1 MMIMKRFIFA
11 LTALATAFTASADVE
26 GVKTQNVRLERNGN
40 YMVVDMDVDM
50 SQLKVKSNR
59 AVLITPAI
67 VNGKDSLNFSSIGV
81 YGRKRYYY
89 YMRDGKSTLTGKSE
103 RSYRKA
109 KRPDTVDYHS
119 ILPYQEWMEGSHLVL
134 NRSLYGCCNA
144 KVGEQSAAL
153 VNNYQTPTTEKV
165 YFMPTFV
172 YMRPHAEGVKSR
184 EIKGSAYIDFPVN
197 QIVIYP
203 EYRNNTAELD
213 KILATINSVREDKD
227 VTITSLSIK
236 GYASPEGTY
245 QHNTYL
251 AKERTAALKSYV
263 QNLYHFDAAIVST
276 NFESEDWMGL
286 RKWVVE
292 SNIANKQAILDI
304 IDSERE
310 PDRKDWKIKT
320 TYPEQ
325 YDYLLKH
332 VYPALRHSDY
342 KVEYIVRSYSD
353 VNEIKQV
360 LATSPQKLSLEELY
374 LVANTYES
382 GSDEHHEVFEVAVRM
397 FPNDEIAN
405 LNAANSA
412 MQKRDMDS
420 AKRYLSRAGNS
431 PEATYARGA
440 YSAMV
445 EDYATAR
452 TLLKQAE
459 AAGIA
464 QATETLKAIDTFVS
478 NNK

>member
-1 MMIMKRFIFA
+1 MKRFIFA

-26 GVKTQNVRLERNGN
+26 GVKTQNVRLERNGD

-59 AVLITPAI
+59 AVLLTPAI
-67 VNGKDSLNFSSIGV
+67 VNGGDSLNFSSIGV

-89 YMRDGKSTLTGKSE
+89 YMRDGKSTLTGKTE

-109 KRPDTVDYHS
+109 KRPDTVSYHS
-119 ILPYQEWMEGSHLVL
+119 IIPYHEWMEGSHLVL
-134 NRSLYGCCNA
+134 NRSLYGCCNT

-153 VNNYQTPTTEKV
+153 VNNYQTPTVEKV

-172 YMRPHAEGVKSR
+172 YMRPHAEGVKTR
-184 EIKGSAYIDFPVN
+184 EIKGSAYVDFPVN

-203 EYRNNTAELD
+203 EYRNNTVELD
-213 KILATINSVREDKD
+213 KILATINSVRDDKD

-236 GYASPEGTY
+236 GFASPEGTY

-251 AKERTAALKSYV
+251 AKERTAALKAYV
-263 QNLYHFDAAIVST
+263 QNLYNFDSSIITTS
-276 NFESEDWMGL
+276 FEPEDWMGL

-292 SNIANKQAILDI
+292 SNIANKQSILDI
-304 IDSERE
+304 IDSDRE
-310 PDRKDWKIKT
+310 PDRKDWKIKSD
-320 TYPEQ
+320 YPEQ
-325 YDYLLKH
+325 YAYILKH

-342 KVEYIVRSYSD
+342 KVEYVVRSYS
-353 VNEIKQV
+353 NIEEIKQV
-360 LATSPQKLSLEELY
+360 LATAPQKLSLEELY
-374 LVANTYES
+374 LVANSYES

-412 MQKRDMDS
+412 MQKRDMDA

-431 PEATYARGA
+431 AEATYARGA

-464 QATETLKAIDTFVS
+464 QATVTLKEIDTFVA

>member
-1 MMIMKRFIFA
+1 MKRFIFA

-26 GVKTQNVRLERNGN
+26 GVKTQNVRLERNGD

-50 SQLKVKSNR
+50 SDLKVKSNR

-67 VNGKDSLNFSSIGV
+67 VNGKDSLNFASIGV

-89 YMRDGKSTLTGKSE
+89 YMRDGRSSLTGKTE
-103 RSYRKA
+103 RSFRKA
-109 KRPDTVDYHS
+109 KKPDTVDYHS

-134 NRSLYGCCNA
+134 NRSLYGCCNT
-144 KVGEQSAAL
+144 KVGEQSASL
-153 VNNYQTPTTEKV
+153 VDKYLTPSTEKV
-165 YFMPTFV
+165 YYMPTFV
-172 YMRPHAEGVKSR
+172 YMRPHAETVKTR
-184 EIKGSAYIDFPVN
+184 EIKGSAYVDFPVN

-203 EYRNNTAELD
+203 DYRSNTAELD
-213 KILATINSVREDKD
+213 KILETINSVRDDKD
-227 VTITSLSIK
+227 VSITSLSIK
-236 GYASPEGTY
+236 GFASPEGTY

-251 AKERTAALKSYV
+251 AKERTAALMAYV
-263 QNLYHFDAAIVST
+263 QNLYHFDQSIVTTSY
-276 NFESEDWMGL
+276 EPEDWMGL

-310 PDRKDWKIKT
+310 PDRKDWKIKSD
-320 TYPEQ
+320 YPEL

-342 KVEYIVRSYSD
+342 KVEFVVRSYSNVD
-353 VNEIKQV
+353 EIKQV
-360 LATSPQKLSLEELY
+360 LATAPQKLSLEELY
-374 LVANTYES
+374 LVANSYES

-397 FPNDEIAN
+397 FPSDEVAN

-412 MQKRDMDS
+412 MQKRDMDA

-445 EDYATAR
+445 EDYDTAR

-464 QATETLKAIDTFVS
+464 QAAVTLKEIETFIA

>member
-89 YMRDGKSTLTGKSE
+89 YMRDGKSTLTGKTE

-213 KILATINSVREDKD
+213 KILATINSVRDDKD

-263 QNLYHFDAAIVST
+263 QNLYHFDAA
-276 NFESEDWMGL
+276 
-286 RKWVVE
+286 
-292 SNIANKQAILDI
+292 
-304 IDSERE
+304 
-310 PDRKDWKIKT
+310 DRKS
-320 TYPEQ
+320 
-325 YDYLLKH
+325 
-332 VYPALRHSDY
+332 V
-342 KVEYIVRSYSD
+342 V
-353 VNEIKQV
+353 
-360 LATSPQKLSLEELY
+360 
-374 LVANTYES
+374 
-382 GSDEHHEVFEVAVRM
+382 
-397 FPNDEIAN
+397 
-405 LNAANSA
+405 
-412 MQKRDMDS
+412 
-420 AKRYLSRAGNS
+420 
-431 PEATYARGA
+431 
-440 YSAMV
+440 
-445 EDYATAR
+445 
-452 TLLKQAE
+452 
-459 AAGIA
+459 
-464 QATETLKAIDTFVS
+464 
-478 NNK
+478 

>member
-1 MMIMKRFIFA
+1 MKRFIFV

-26 GVKTQNVRLERNGN
+26 GVKTQNVRLERNGD

-50 SQLKVKSNR
+50 SDLKVKSNR

-67 VNGKDSLNFSSIGV
+67 VNGKDSLNFASIGV

-89 YMRDGKSTLTGKSE
+89 YMRDGRSSLTGKTE
-103 RSYRKA
+103 RSFRKA
-109 KRPDTVDYHS
+109 KKPDTVDYHS

-134 NRSLYGCCNA
+134 NRSLYGCCNT

-153 VNNYQTPTTEKV
+153 VDKYLTPSTEKV
-165 YFMPTFV
+165 YYMPTFV
-172 YMRPHAEGVKSR
+172 YMRPHAETVKTR
-184 EIKGSAYIDFPVN
+184 EIKGSAYVDFPVN

-203 EYRNNTAELD
+203 DYRSNTAELD
-213 KILATINSVREDKD
+213 KILETINSVRDDKD
-227 VTITSLSIK
+227 VSITSLSIK
-236 GYASPEGTY
+236 GFASPEGTY

-251 AKERTAALKSYV
+251 AKERTAALMAYV
-263 QNLYHFDAAIVST
+263 QNLYHFDQSIVTTSY
-276 NFESEDWMGL
+276 EPEDWMGL

-310 PDRKDWKIKT
+310 PDRKDWKIKSD
-320 TYPEQ
+320 YPEL

-342 KVEYIVRSYSD
+342 KVEFVVRSYSNVD
-353 VNEIKQV
+353 EIKQV
-360 LATSPQKLSLEELY
+360 LATAPQKLSLEELY
-374 LVANTYES
+374 LVANSYES

-397 FPNDEIAN
+397 FPSDEVAN

-412 MQKRDMDS
+412 MQKRDMDA

-445 EDYATAR
+445 EDYDTAR

-464 QATETLKAIDTFVS
+464 QAAVTLKEIETFVA